1 MKLFSKTLSVLSTLA
16 LVSCMGGTTDR
27 STGGNGINAEEVT
40 FGSAITGQFVDAP
53 VNGLNYYINSS
64 TTPNQTTGEGNFNCT
79 VGDSVT
85 FKLGQNLVLG
95 TAACGT
101 LVAPTYF
108 GDAIADKIAVVLQN
122 MGRTP
127 GTNILDVS
135 AAANESFAINNISAV
150 DATTIGPVLAKVG
163 RSLSTDYATAVTAA
177 RTAMNT
183 YLQSIS
189 QIPEAYRNNTYTF
202 NVTANL
208 VNGNR
213 DLCDDTSKFKTV
225 VEVGQS
231 SANVKFYGVEDD
243 GTVTAQPILQSIIY
257 STTFHVGGS
266 IDDEDETYFVNG
278 SGSFN
283 AQGFSGTYVETVTAA
298 EETQYI
304 GVSCAYSFSNV
315 APASGDDG
323 DDEPGESD
331 AE

>member
-27 STGGNGINAEEVT
+27 SNGNTGSTEDVT
-40 FGSAITGQFVDAP
+40 FGSSITGQFVDAP
-53 VNGLNYYINSS
+53 VNGLNYYINTNSATIS
-64 TTPNQTTGEGNFNCT
+64 QTSGEGNFTCN

-85 FKLGQNLVLG
+85 FVLGQNLVLG
-95 TAACGT
+95 TAACGS

-108 GDAIADKIAVVLQN
+108 GTAIADKIAVTLQN
-122 MGRTP
+122 ISSTSGAL
-127 GTNILDVS
+127 LDVS
-135 AAANESFAINNISAV
+135 AAANETFAITNISAV

-163 RSLSTDYATAVTAA
+163 RSLSTDYAAAVTAA
-177 RTAMNT
+177 RTAMNN
-183 YLQSIS
+183 YLQTVS

-213 DLCDDTSKFKTV
+213 DLCDDVSRFKTV
-225 VEVGQS
+225 VTVGES
-231 SANVKFYGVEDD
+231 SADVKFYGVEDD
-243 GTVTAQPILQSIIY
+243 GTTVTPEPILQSVIY
-257 STTFHVGGS
+257 STVFHVGGS
-266 IDDEDETYFVNG
+266 INDEDETYFVNG

-298 EETQYI
+298 EEQEYV

-315 APASGDDG
+315 APES